1 MTNKGKSI
9 AILKTAETDTEYL
22 NRILTR
28 PRGSH
33 RNVSAA
39 VRRILKAVREE
50 GDAALFRLTEQFDH
64 VRLSTLEVTPDEW
77 KKGLSSIEPDFYS
90 VLESAA
96 ANIHRYHLEQKRQNI
111 MIPGDNG
118 VVLGK
123 IFRPIEKVGM
133 YVPNGTA
140 AYPSTVLMD
149 LIPARIAGCREI
161 VMVTPPG
168 HDGCV
173 NPAILAAA
181 KVAGISKV
189 FKVGGAQ
196 AIAALAYGTESI
208 PAVYKIIGPGNA
220 YVAEAKMQVHGIVS
234 TDTVAGP
241 SEILIIADNRNSP
254 RVLAADMLAQA
265 EHDPDASAMLIV
277 SSEEMAV
284 AVRNE
289 IVLQL
294 ESLPRRE
301 IAAAS
306 IRRNGRILVVSGGI
320 DEALELANL
329 IAPEHLELCVD
340 EPMQY
345 LHRVQHAGSIFLGRF
360 SPEPL
365 GDYMAGPNHT
375 LPTGGSARFSSPL
388 SVDDFL
394 TASQF
399 TCYTEKA
406 LKEIAPS
413 IVCFA
418 EAEGL
423 QGHARSVLSR
433 FSDLPKEGAEVQ

>member
-1 MTNKGKSI
+1 MDTVI
-9 AILKTAETDTEYL
+9 RILNAAETEPAE
-22 NRILTR
+22 LTK

-33 RNVSAA
+33 KDVSK
-39 VRRILKAVREE
+39 VVREILETVRTE
-50 GDAALFRLTEQFDH
+50 GDSALIRLTERYDG
-64 VRLSTLEVTPDEW
+64 VRLDDLSVTQEEME
-77 KKGLSSIEPDFYS
+77 KGLAGVDADFLK
-90 VLESAA
+90 VLETAA
-96 ANIHRYHLEQKRQNI
+96 GNISRYHEQQRRQNYTLT
-111 MIPGDNG
+111 GENG

-123 IFRPIEKVGM
+123 VYRPVERVGM

-149 LIPARIAGCREI
+149 LIPARIAGCEEI
-161 VMVTPPG
+161 IMVTPPG
-168 HDGCV
+168 RDGTV
-173 NPAILAAA
+173 NPTILAAA
-181 KVAGISKV
+181 HVAGITRI

-208 PAVYKIIGPGNA
+208 PRVYKIIGPGNA
-220 YVAEAKMQVHGIVS
+220 YVAEAKKQVHGIVS

-241 SEILIIADNRNSP
+241 SEILIIADDNNDP

-265 EHDPDASAMLIV
+265 EHDPDASAMLITGSEQLAHQV
-277 SSEEMAV
+277 SSELTKQLAV
-284 AVRNE
+284 
-289 IVLQL
+289 
-294 ESLPRRE
+294 LPRRE

-306 IRRNGRILVVSGGI
+306 LRNNGMILLTDGSM
-320 DEALELANL
+320 DTALDLANL

-340 EPMQY
+340 DPLQY
-345 LHRVQHAGSIFLGRF
+345 LGRVRNAGSIFLGRF

-399 TCYTEKA
+399 TYYTEEA
-406 LKEIAPS
+406 LRAIAPS
-413 IVCFA
+413 IVRFA
-418 EAEGL
+418 EEEGL
-423 QGHARSVLSR
+423 QGHARSILSR
-433 FSDLPKEGAEVQ
+433 FGGMK